1 MKVDE
6 LSNLDG
12 LQIHLRFQCCK
23 GKTSGKTMWW
33 FFSQKVTGSF
43 LPTDKF
49 DMDFQKVTFI
59 FDFRLKECCN
69 FEVKPFLANVP
80 IYTPWKQQKTFGFLV
95 FLGGGYKMETLA
107 RNGLQLLLIIW
118 PANKY
123 MIKINNKKVWYI
135 SRLFLL
141 FLLLTLNR

>member
-1 MKVDE
+1 
-6 LSNLDG
+6 
-12 LQIHLRFQCCK
+12 
-23 GKTSGKTMWW
+23 MWW

-80 IYTPWKQQKTFGFLV
+80 ILYPLKTTENLWFSGV
-95 FLGGGYKMETLA
+95 LGGGYKMETLA
-107 RNGLQLLLIIW
+107 RNGLKLLLMII
-118 PANKY
+118 
-123 MIKINNKKVWYI
+123 
-135 SRLFLL
+135 
-141 FLLLTLNR
+141 

>member
-1 MKVDE
+1 MANNIANNFFDIGCPILDLISYQNYLLAPSQQVFKHTRDPEFLFWVLNEDE

-23 GKTSGKTMWW
+23 DKTSGKNMWW

-59 FDFRLKECCN
+59 FDFRLKECCS

-80 IYTPWKQQKTFGFLV
+80 ILYPLKTTENLWFSGV
-95 FLGGGYKMETLA
+95 FRG
-107 RNGLQLLLIIW
+107 R
-118 PANKY
+118 
-123 MIKINNKKVWYI
+123 V
-135 SRLFLL
+135 
-141 FLLLTLNR
+141 

>member
-80 IYTPWKQQKTFGFLV
+80 ILYPLKI
-95 FLGGGYKMETLA
+95 GGIKWVHRPEMGSTISGWQIECKS
-107 RNGLQLLLIIW
+107 RSSLI
-118 PANKY
+118 NY
-123 MIKINNKKVWYI
+123 
-135 SRLFLL
+135 
-141 FLLLTLNR
+141 